1 MGEIQSLTI
10 RVQPMIIRESI
21 YVALWTLG
29 AGAASFASA
38 NRRLRHWA
46 EVAPTEQ
53 PALFM
58 AEKGGHAVTKAL
70 GSPITWT
77 LYADFYV
84 YVHSSDPYLAPA
96 MLLNPL
102 LDALEAALAP
112 LPATG
117 IQNLGLPAMVQ
128 HAYIAGKIETDEGVL
143 GNQAIAIV
151 PVEILCV

>member
-1 MGEIQSLTI
+1 
-10 RVQPMIIRESI
+10 MIIREAI
-21 YVALWTLG
+21 YAALWTLG
-29 AGAASFASA
+29 SGAASFASA

-46 EVAPTEQ
+46 DAAPTEQ

-58 AEKGGHAVTKAL
+58 SEKGGRATVKVL
-70 GSPITWT
+70 GAPIVWT
-77 LYADFYV
+77 LYADFYI

-96 MLLNPL
+96 TILNPL
-102 LDALEAALAP
+102 LDALETALAP

-117 IQNLGLPAMVQ
+117 IQNLGLPEMVQ

-143 GNQAIAIV
+143 GDQAIAIV

>member
-1 MGEIQSLTI
+1 VGERPVI
-10 RVQPMIIRESI
+10 VRESI
-21 YVALWTLG
+21 YAALWALG
-29 AGAASFASA
+29 AGATSFASA

-46 EVAPTEQ
+46 DVAPAEQ

-58 AEKGGHAVTKAL
+58 SEKGGHAVTKAL
-70 GSPITWT
+70 GAPIVWT
-77 LYADFYV
+77 LYADFYL

-96 MLLNPL
+96 MVLNPL

-112 LPATG
+112 SPATG

-143 GNQAIAIV
+143 GDQAIAIV
-151 PVEILCV
+151 PIEILCV